1 MKNQSGQLLSVIV
14 PVKDEEGSLPKFYQE
29 LLSVIA
35 GIKIPYEIIFIDDGS
50 VDKSL
55 EIIHEFQKKNKK
67 IKVITFRGNFGK
79 SAALNEGFIKAKG
92 NTVVT
97 IDADLQD
104 DPHEI
109 PAMLKKLHQG
119 YDMVCGW
126 RKTRNDSISKKI
138 SSFLFNRGTV
148 FISGVKLHDFN
159 GGLKAYRKNVVKELY
174 LHGELH
180 RFIPILASK
189 QKFKVTEIPVNH
201 RARKYGKSK
210 FGFERS
216 WRGMIDLLTI
226 VFITDYSSKPAHFY
240 GKIGFVLGALGT
252 AICSYL
258 AIVRILTGSIQSRF
272 PLLLLGILLIILGV
286 QFLCTGLIA
295 ELIVHFQM
303 RQKQSSNK

>member
-1 MKNQSGQLLSVIV
+1 MLSVIV
-14 PVKDEEGSLPKFYQE
+14 PVKDEEGSLPPFYKE
-29 LLSVIA
+29 LTTILTELHMS
-35 GIKIPYEIIFIDDGS
+35 YELIFIDDGS

-55 EIIHEFQKKNKK
+55 QIIQNFQKKNRNIK
-67 IKVITFRGNFGK
+67 IIKFRGNFGK
-79 SAALNEGFIKAKG
+79 SAALNAGFNKAQG
-92 NTVVT
+92 NYIVT
-97 IDADLQD
+97 IDADMQD

-109 PAMLKKLHQG
+109 GNMIKKLKHG
-119 YDMVCGW
+119 FDMVCGW
-126 RKTRNDSISKKI
+126 RKRRNDSISKKV

-148 FISGVKLHDFN
+148 FISGVRLHDFN
-159 GGLKAYRKNVVKELY
+159 GGLKAYKKDVVKELY

-180 RFIPILASK
+180 RFIPILAAK

-201 RARKYGKSK
+201 RSRKYGKSK

-216 WRGMIDLLTI
+216 WRGIIDLLTI

-240 GKIGFVLGALGT
+240 GKIGLILSGLGSI
-252 AICSYL
+252 ICAYL
-258 AIVRILTGSIQSRF
+258 AVIRILTGSIQARF

-303 RQKQSSNK
+303 RQMHAKGE